1 MPNRRTGGRGRA
13 PGNNSVQLPAI
24 MFFFIADFVNL
35 FQELLFIALLPS
47 GVTRADVEMFL
58 SSDGQSIVI
67 EIYWPRVSAMM
78 NPMQRWREAF
88 PQDDIARNHHAMVSY
103 MQQINHLMQQHG
115 NTTRRERSGRRI
127 RSVFTYRLGTRAEQP
142 HPSNFQNHFSL
153 MIDGDGH
160 GAHFAVIRLHV
171 MRTNVATAVPRE
183 SNVPTANRNEN

>member
-1 MPNRRTGGRGRA
+1 
-13 PGNNSVQLPAI
+13 

-103 MQQINHLMQQHG
+103 MQQINHLMQQCG
-115 NTTRRERSGRRI
+115 NTMRRERSERRI
-127 RSVFTYRLGTRAEQP
+127 RSVFTYRQATTSKRLTK
-142 HPSNFQNHFSL
+142 HFSL